1 VPAPEPR
8 LPEPGHQPPPSLV
21 LIGHV
26 GYATDRTASGTIS
39 YVGGSGYAAAFAAS
53 ALLANGTG
61 LVTQVGEDFD
71 PSPLRRLPLGREGV
85 AVLPGAS
92 ATFRIV
98 QFGDG
103 TRSFESDLGVAS
115 SPRRDLFPV
124 SYLQARYIHLST
136 APPRQ
141 QLAWLKFLRDKGCRA
156 RLSVDMFEHFVATEP
171 DASREACGQADLIF
185 LNEQEFNGLYAG
197 TPVPHV
203 PAILKYGP
211 KGAEFLAGATRHRVA
226 APAAIEVD
234 PIGAGE
240 ILAGAFLA
248 LRARGLAEI
257 RALRHAVSAAT
268 ASVSELGVDGPRVT
282 RALALIMDQLQTEPG
297 CGAGR

>member
-211 KGAEFLAGATRHRVA
+211 KGAEFVTGAARHHVA
-226 APAAIEVD
+226 APPAIEVD
-234 PIGAGE
+234 AIGAGE

-248 LRARGLAEI
+248 LRARGLPEI
-257 RALRHAVSAAT
+257 RALRHAVSAAA
-268 ASVSELGVDGPRVT
+268 ASVSELGVDGPQVS
-282 RALALIMDQLQTEPG
+282 RALTLIVDQLQTEPD
-297 CGAGR
+297 C

>member
-1 VPAPEPR
+1 MSAPEPR
-8 LPEPGHQPPPSLV
+8 LSEPGHQPPPSLV
-21 LIGHV
+21 VIGHV
-26 GYATDRTASGTIS
+26 GYATDRTASGTLS

-53 ALLANGTG
+53 ALLADGTG

-71 PSPLRRLPLGREGV
+71 QSPLRRLPLDREGV

-115 SPRRDLFPV
+115 SPRPDLFPV
-124 SYLQARYIHLST
+124 SYLQAQYIHLST

-171 DASREACGQADLIF
+171 DASREACEQADLIF

-197 TPVPHV
+197 TPLPDV

-211 KGAEFLAGATRHRVA
+211 KGAEFLAGAARHRVA
-226 APAAIEVD
+226 APSAIEVD

-248 LRARGLAEI
+248 LRARGLSDI

-268 ASVSELGVDGPRVT
+268 ASVSELGVDGPQVT
-282 RALALIMDQLQTEPG
+282 RALALIADQLQTEPD
-297 CGAGR
+297 C

>member
-1 VPAPEPR
+1 MLDRETR
-8 LPEPGHQPPPSLV
+8 LSEPGHRPSPALV

-26 GYATDRTASGTIS
+26 GYATDRTASGMIS

-53 ALLANGTG
+53 TLLPGGAG

-71 PSPLRRLPLGREGV
+71 LSSLRRLPLDPEGV

-98 QFGDG
+98 QFDDG
-103 TRSFESDLGVAS
+103 TRSFESGLGVAS
-115 SPRRDLFPV
+115 RPRRDLFPV
-124 SYLQARYIHLST
+124 SYLQARYIHLGT

-141 QLAWLKFLRDKGCRA
+141 QLAWLKFLRDKGCHA

-171 DASREACGQADLIF
+171 DASRKACEQADLIF
-185 LNEQEFNGLYAG
+185 LNEQEFKGLYAG
-197 TPVPHV
+197 TPLPNV

-211 KGAEFLAGATRHRVA
+211 GGAEFLTGGTRSRVA
-226 APAAIEVD
+226 APPAPEVD

-248 LRARGLAEI
+248 LRARGLPEI
-257 RALRHAVSAAT
+257 RALRYAVSAAA
-268 ASVSELGVDGPRVT
+268 ASVTELGVDGPRLT
-282 RALALIMDQLQTEPG
+282 RALARIMDQLQRPS
-297 CGAGR
+297 

>member
-1 VPAPEPR
+1 MSASEPR
-8 LPEPGHQPPPSLV
+8 LFEPGRRPSPALV

-26 GYATDRTASGTIS
+26 GYATDGTASGTIN

-53 ALLANGTG
+53 ALLAEGVG

-71 PSPLRRLPLGREGV
+71 LRALSRLPLDPEGV
-85 AVLPGAS
+85 TVLPGAS
-92 ATFRIV
+92 AKFRIV
-98 QFGDG
+98 ELGDG

-124 SYLQARYIHLST
+124 SYLYAQYVHLGT

-156 RLSVDMFEHFVATEP
+156 RVSVDMFEHFVATEP
-171 DASREACGQADLIF
+171 DASRETCEQADLIF
-185 LNEQEFNGLYAG
+185 LNEREFNGLYAG
-197 TPVPHV
+197 TPLPDV

-211 KGAEFLAGATRHRVA
+211 KGAEFVKNGARHRVA
-226 APAAIEVD
+226 APSATEVD

-248 LRARGLAEI
+248 LRARGLSEVS
-257 RALRHAVSAAT
+257 ALTHAVSAAT
-268 ASVSELGVDGPRVT
+268 ASVSELGVDGPQVT
-282 RALALIMDQLQTEPG
+282 QALALIVDQLQNEPD
-297 CGAGR
+297 R